1 MSRRRGRVRRAL
13 AIMGAASLL
22 GCPAPAAAQ
31 DAGGDPQPLVGGGSF
46 NSAPLVEAGT
56 YEDTL
61 LAGETLFYAVALAEG
76 QRLEFEAVVDISG
89 SERLSGGIPRAASG
103 LVIVDVYSPL
113 RQAFAD
119 TRELGSSDLE
129 DEVVTATTK
138 SPTVVSAEQA
148 QSEDRDFDPY
158 QGPGTYYVGI
168 NLSEGVFDLGAL
180 VELPMT
186 LRFEVT
192 GAPGSADLPR
202 GPLEFSGAP
211 GPDQRSPRERDP
223 GRARRR
229 RTARGRA
236 GQRRAGRRAGCRRRW
251 GPAGRRPARRGRRRA
266 ASSRQH
272 PTRGLRRSVSID
284 APY

>member
-1 MSRRRGRVRRAL
+1 MNRRPGRARRAL
-13 AIMGAASLL
+13 AVVGAACLL
-22 GCPAPAAAQ
+22 GSPAPAAAQ
-31 DAGGDPQPLVGGGSF
+31 DAADDPRPLVGGGSF

-76 QRLEFEAVVDISG
+76 QRLEFEAVVDVSG
-89 SERLSGGIPRAASG
+89 SERLSGTPRAATG
-103 LVIVDVYSPL
+103 IFIVDVYSPL
-113 RQAFAD
+113 RQAIVG
-119 TRELGSSDLE
+119 TRDLGSSDLE
-129 DEVVTATTK
+129 GEVVTASTK

-148 QSEDRDFDPY
+148 RSEDRAFDPY

-168 NLSEGVFDLGAL
+168 NLSETVFDLGAL

-192 GAPGSADLPR
+192 GAPGSGTAPR

-223 GRARRR
+223 DAPG
-229 RTARGRA
+229 A
-236 GQRRAGRRAGCRRRW
+236 GGQPADEQDSGAPVGALAAGGGGGLLLGALLGAGAVALRRRAGS
-251 GPAGRRPARRGRRRA
+251 RPGA
-266 ASSRQH
+266 
-272 PTRGLRRSVSID
+272 
-284 APY
+284 